1 MTEIEKK
8 ASADYRAGQNEMRER
23 ICALIHQHHLYIAE
37 TYQGRGSEAALLVKN
52 ILHDIR
58 EDMAAE
64 GSKTEN

>member
-8 ASADYRAGQNEMRER
+8 AYASGQSEMRER
-23 ICALIHQHHLYIAE
+23 ICALIHQHHYYLAV
-37 TYQGRGSEAALLVKN
+37 TYHGRNSESAMLVKN

-64 GSKTEN
+64 NAETEN

>member
-8 ASADYRAGQNEMRER
+8 AYASGQSEMRER
-23 ICALIHQHHLYIAE
+23 ICALIHQHHYYLAVTYHGRNSE
-37 TYQGRGSEAALLVKN
+37 TALLIKN

-64 GSKTEN
+64 ITEAQP

>member
-8 ASADYRAGQNEMRER
+8 AYASGQSEMRER
-23 ICALIHQHHLYIAE
+23 ICALIHQHHYYLAV
-37 TYQGRGSEAALLVKN
+37 TYHGRNSEPALLVKN

-64 GSKTEN
+64 ITEAQP